1 MVKPKKSKKIRKVS
15 DSMGTI
21 NVPHDALY
29 GAQTQRA
36 VNNFPI
42 SNIAFNKN
50 FLFAIV
56 VIKKSAAIIN
66 YKLKL
71 LEKNKCDAIIKA
83 SNQILSQNLNDNF
96 PVDIFQTG
104 SGTSTNMN
112 VNEVIA
118 NLANKFI

>member
-29 GAQTQRA
+29 GAQPQRA

-56 VIKKSAAIIN
+56 VINKSAAIIN

-71 LEKNKCDAIIKA
+71 LEKNKRDAIVKA
-83 SNQILSQNLNDNF
+83 SNQILSQNLNNNF
-96 PVDIFQTG
+96 
-104 SGTSTNMN
+104 
-112 VNEVIA
+112 
-118 NLANKFI
+118 LYC